1 MKDTN
6 NNTRFQLIWYALTGL
21 SIAGLALTGF
31 EIHGTYNLLGYR
43 AATVAHDILFSLT
56 LFLGVV
62 YIFWSMV
69 TGNGLKA
76 LFDAPRPRRN
86 INIALVVLVGV
97 VMALSGGLY
106 IGFVIFHD
114 AFAANLNRAAVAY
127 VHTIGAF
134 LVLSSLIWH
143 LYYKLMAQKA

>member
-1 MKDTN
+1 M
-6 NNTRFQLIWYALTGL
+6 IWYTLTGL
-21 SIAGLALTGF
+21 SVAGLALTGF
-31 EIHGTYNLLGYR
+31 EIHGTYNLFGYR
-43 AATVAHDILFSLT
+43 AATVTHDIISPLI

-76 LFDAPRPRRN
+76 LIDTPGPLRN
-86 INIALVVLVGV
+86 INIVLVVLVWG

-114 AFAANLNRAAVAY
+114 AFAANINRAVVAY
-127 VHTIGAF
+127 AHTIGAF

-143 LYYKLMAQKA
+143 LYYKHAARKM